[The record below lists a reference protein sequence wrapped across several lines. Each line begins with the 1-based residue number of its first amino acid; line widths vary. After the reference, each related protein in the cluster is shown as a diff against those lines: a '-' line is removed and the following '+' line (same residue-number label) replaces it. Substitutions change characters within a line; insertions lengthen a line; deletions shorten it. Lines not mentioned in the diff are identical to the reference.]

1 MSYTGNR
8 QADKRHH
15 MENGMPSYRV
25 WYRDIPEPLEFV
37 TASRSSEIDL
47 LDHILAHEH
56 IVPSVSPPGQR
67 GDPASPA
74 PTVQE
79 LIARNNLAPVRYTED
94 ESEIQRIE

>member
-1 MSYTGNR
+1 
-8 QADKRHH
+8 
-15 MENGMPSYRV
+15 MPSYRV

-37 TASRSSEIDL
+37 TASRCSDSEL
-47 LDHILAHEH
+47 LDHIFAHEH
-56 IVPSVSPPGQR
+56 IVPSVIPGQR

-79 LIARNNLAPVRYTED
+79 LIAQHNLAPVRYTED